1 MLSIKERFAL
11 FVDKSRI
18 PKTEIE
24 KKIGVSNGFVG
35 KIVNGKSSFSVDI
48 LERIITE
55 FPNLNPLWLVEG
67 SGQMFRE
74 QEIMKEENLEELIE
88 RKVKEILAREREVN

>member
-1 MLSIKERFAL
+1 MLNIKERFAL
-11 FVDKSRI
+11 FVEKSRI

-35 KIVNGKSSFSVDI
+35 KIVAGKSSFSVDI
-48 LERIITE
+48 LERIIVE

-74 QEIMKEENLEELIE
+74 QESVKDENLEELIE
-88 RKVKEILAREREVN
+88 RKVKEILAKEREVN